1 MNKIGI
7 NMDAYHYITIVLGI
21 INMFLVL
28 VIMPMRTSIK
38 ENSKELQDLR
48 TDLQT
53 GYMSKTD
60 FKDHL
65 ERIEKA
71 LDEVKSMLLMNTP
84 LGKGK

>member
-1 MNKIGI
+1 
-7 NMDAYHYITIVLGI
+7 MDAFNYLTIGLGLV
-21 INMFLVL
+21 NLFLVL
-28 VIMPMRTSIK
+28 VILPMRSQIRDA
-38 ENSKELQDLR
+38 EQDLK
-48 TDLQT
+48 DLRSTVQT
-53 GYMSKTD
+53 RYMSKTD